1 MTSGGNTRKEPPDSF
16 RGFELLP
23 VQLYVLTH
31 LRKAGVDYAKMMA
44 KMSELPLSLI
54 EDAIKD
60 LMEVGLVER
69 DSGSAIKRSKARF
82 KKAFEVHKHHTYYR
96 LSREGELFVRSI
108 DDKWLKN
115 YFDSLFPSGWKVVL
129 ALTKARSFD
138 ELPKELGNDG
148 IREEL
153 VLHRFITPNGRKTAF
168 FKLLVEFLGIT
179 SR

>member
-1 MTSGGNTRKEPPDSF
+1 MSGGDTRKERPASF
-16 RGFELLP
+16 QGLELLP
-23 VQLYVLTH
+23 VHLYVLAH

-60 LMEVGLVER
+60 LMEAGLVER

-82 KKAFEVHKHHTYYR
+82 KKAFEVHKHHTYSR

-108 DDKWLKN
+108 DEKWLKN
-115 YFDSLFPSGWKVVL
+115 YFDSLFPGGWKVVRAL
-129 ALTKARSFD
+129 AEAKNFN
-138 ELPKELGNDG
+138 ELPKDLRGDK

-153 VLHRFITPNGRKTAF
+153 LLHRFITPNGRKTTF
-168 FKLLVEFLGIT
+168 FKLLVEFL
-179 SR
+179 SV